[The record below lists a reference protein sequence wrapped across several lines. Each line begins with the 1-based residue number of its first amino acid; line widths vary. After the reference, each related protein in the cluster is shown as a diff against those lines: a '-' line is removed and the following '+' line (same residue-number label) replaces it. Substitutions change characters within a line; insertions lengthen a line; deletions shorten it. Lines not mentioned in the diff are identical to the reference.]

1 MGEAAGTEPSS
12 PAELADTRPGGQEQR
27 GPSTQRGL
35 WDGAAQ
41 EGGQAR
47 AVTVSLRG
55 SKAGAWPE
63 CATAPRPA
71 APPPPPPPRVEE
83 APPEVAAFP
92 VFITMLP
99 IKTERLAL
107 PTTENLA
114 F

>member
-12 PAELADTRPGGQEQR
+12 PAKLADTRPGGQEQR

-71 APPPPPPPRVEE
+71 A
-83 APPEVAAFP
+83 FP